1 MEHTRTEFRPTPEPE
16 RILSLDVLRGFA
28 VLGILVM
35 NIQSFSMVGS
45 AYMNPTA
52 SGGLSFDGIHR
63 LVWTL
68 SHLLADQKFLSIFS
82 MLFGAGIVLLTS
94 RREAAGLSAASLHYR
109 RSFWLLVIGLAHGIF
124 LWYGDIL
131 VTYAICAFLAYL
143 FRKVRPVP
151 LVIVGGLI
159 FLVPFGLFSFFGWSM
174 QFWPPEAAQQSMA
187 SWVPSAE
194 KVAAELATYRGPW
207 LGQVLD
213 RLPLVAK
220 NDTFLFVVFQGWRAG
235 GLMLLGMA
243 LYKWGVLAARRS
255 RRFYAI
261 LAAVG
266 FGVGV
271 PLILAGIARNS
282 AANWSFEYSMF
293 FGSRFNY
300 IGSLGVALGYVA
312 VVMLLSEPPGRFAR
326 LLAPVG
332 RMAFTNYLLQT
343 AICTTLFYGHGLG
356 LFGRVERGGQILIVF
371 GVWILQIWLSRAWLR
386 RFRVGPAEW
395 LWRSLS
401 YGAIQPM
408 RRTAHG

>member
-1 MEHTRTEFRPTPEPE
+1 MEFRPTPESE

-35 NIQSFSMVGS
+35 NVQSFSMISS

-52 SGGLSFDGIHR
+52 GGGLSFEGIHR

-131 VTYAICAFLAYL
+131 VTYALCAFLAYL

-159 FLVPFGLFSFFGWSM
+159 FLVPVGLFSFFGWSM
-174 QFWPPEAAQQSMA
+174 QFWPPEALHQSMA
-187 SWVPSAE
+187 NWAPAAE
-194 KVAAELATYRGPW
+194 EVASELATYRGPW

-213 RLPLVAK
+213 RLPLVATH
-220 NDTFLFVVFQGWRAG
+220 DTFLFVVFQGWRAG
-235 GLMLLGMA
+235 GLMLVGMA
-243 LYKWGVLAARRS
+243 LYKWGVLLARRS

-261 LAAVG
+261 LAAIG

-271 PLILAGIARNS
+271 PLILTGIARNS
-282 AANWSFEYSMF
+282 AADWSFEYSMF
-293 FGSRFNY
+293 AGSRFNY
-300 IGSLGVALGYVA
+300 VGSLGVALGYVA
-312 VVMLLSEPPGRFAR
+312 VVMLLSESPGRFAR

-343 AICTTLFYGHGLG
+343 VICTTVFYGHGLG

-371 GVWILQIWLSRAWLR
+371 GVWIFQIWFSRAWLK
-386 RFRVGPAEW
+386 RFRIGPAEW

-401 YGAIQPM
+401 YGAVQPM
-408 RRTAHG
+408 RRAAHG